1 VCFFRSVK
9 NDLNPVWTHVFE
21 TTYAF
26 GKETKFNVGIFDQ
39 GNSSGKPKT
48 MGSACFEIGEVLAAR
63 GSVKAKTLRDG
74 GTIFVRVVRATASS
88 GGTVRGKFRGLK
100 LKNTDGL
107 FGKSDPFYTISNQ
120 INAPSGRAWQPVYRS
135 EIVMND
141 LNPVW
146 NSFQLPLDKF
156 CDGNKDLPLLI
167 EVFDWEKNGKHKS
180 MGSFET
186 TVNSLIFLMGGSDKR
201 LPLLYKKQA
210 YGFIQVD
217 SLHVTESTAGSTAS
231 TPSSGPPPKFIK
243 VGGINKVNPEYKKWK
258 DAQTASAPASASV
271 PAPVATAITHS
282 VAPTTGQ
289 TMSNPQ
295 PFAALP
301 PPILPPSIGG
311 SSGSLGE
318 KPSFVDYIAGG
329 TEINLIVAIDY
340 TGSNGDPRK
349 PGTLHYIHPDGQLND
364 YEKALTAVG
373 SIVARYDSDQMFP
386 VLGFGA
392 KYGGVI
398 QHCFQV
404 GKEPELRGISGMLQ
418 GYRGVFQTGL
428 TMSGPTV
435 FAEVIDFAAAQ
446 ARSKQER
453 NRTVGQQT
461 YSILLILTDGAV
473 SDIEQT
479 KRSIR
484 NASDSPLSIVIV
496 GIGSADFSAM
506 QFLDDFQSQ
515 EGGHTRD
522 IVQFVEFSRH
532 KHDKETLTRETLDE
546 IPDQLV
552 EYFYRNRIMPLPPV
566 SGSKLSIN
574 PESHNPD
581 EDIDLTLSINS
592 EGEVNLSKPAE
603 ATWDAHSYPTA
614 SKFLSSAP
622 APSYGG
628 QQQPSTYGGGNA
640 YGGVVAPAPSYGG
653 QQQPSTYGGG
663 NAYGGGTAYGGGSA
677 PYAMA
682 TATPVA
688 PTSTPVQIQAPANS
702 YPGMQLQVQNPK
714 TGQFQIITVPQG
726 VAPGSRFIVQL

>member
-1 VCFFRSVK
+1 
-9 NDLNPVWTHVFE
+9 
-21 TTYAF
+21 
-26 GKETKFNVGIFDQ
+26 
-39 GNSSGKPKT
+39 
-48 MGSACFEIGEVLAAR
+48 
-63 GSVKAKTLRDG
+63 
-74 GTIFVRVVRATASS
+74 
-88 GGTVRGKFRGLK
+88 
-100 LKNTDGL
+100 
-107 FGKSDPFYTISNQ
+107 
-120 INAPSGRAWQPVYRS
+120 
-135 EIVMND
+135 
-141 LNPVW
+141 
-146 NSFQLPLDKF
+146 
-156 CDGNKDLPLLI
+156 
-167 EVFDWEKNGKHKS
+167 
-180 MGSFET
+180 
-186 TVNSLIFLMGGSDKR
+186 
-201 LPLLYKKQA
+201 
-210 YGFIQVD
+210 
-217 SLHVTESTAGSTAS
+217 
-231 TPSSGPPPKFIK
+231 
-243 VGGINKVNPEYKKWK
+243 
-258 DAQTASAPASASV
+258 
-271 PAPVATAITHS
+271 
-282 VAPTTGQ
+282 
-289 TMSNPQ
+289 
-295 PFAALP
+295 
-301 PPILPPSIGG
+301 
-311 SSGSLGE
+311 
-318 KPSFVDYIAGG
+318 
-329 TEINLIVAIDY
+329 
-340 TGSNGDPRK
+340 
-349 PGTLHYIHPDGQLND
+349 
-364 YEKALTAVG
+364 
-373 SIVARYDSDQMFP
+373 
-386 VLGFGA
+386 
-392 KYGGVI
+392 
-398 QHCFQV
+398 
-404 GKEPELRGISGMLQ
+404 MLQ

-640 YGGVVAPAPSYGG
+640 YGG
-653 QQQPSTYGGG
+653 
-663 NAYGGGTAYGGGSA
+663 GTAYGGGSA